1 MRVRACVSEC
11 VSVRAGVRMPGCPCA
26 YGACMRACVRA
37 CMHACMRVCVCVSVS
52 VPQEPVGRQADVWSL
67 GCCVLDMGALLT
79 PLGRR

>member
-1 MRVRACVSEC
+1 MCLWCV
-11 VSVRAGVRMPGCPCA
+11 
-26 YGACMRACVRA
+26 YACVRA
-37 CMHACMRVCVCVSVS
+37 CVHACVHACVCVCVSVS